1 MKKRSE
7 ERVCELWG
15 REWGRECH
23 GGSERLSPR
32 GRGRESEARRGRR
45 GKKRKV
51 GGKEN

>member
-7 ERVCELWG
+7 ERVCEL
-15 REWGRECH
+15 WGRECH